1 MASWCAVNTFGE
13 VYVGP
18 SGIYPLPCNR
28 ALNKV
33 IDKLHYIAGYIRC
46 ISRRSLK
53 LVEWTPEISRRQLL

>member
-1 MASWCAVNTFGE
+1 MASSCAVNTFGD
-13 VYVGP
+13 VFVGA
-18 SGIYPLPCNR
+18 SNIHTHCNR

-46 ISRRSLK
+46 ISQRSLK